1 MRGIRLIVCWCLI
14 SIAVAASSA
23 ETDTFKVIQ
32 TYPHDPNAFTQ
43 GLCFSDG
50 QLYESDGLYGQSSLR
65 EDDLATGQALQKVKV
80 PGQYFAEGLTNWGNT
95 LIQLTWKAHVA
106 FVYDRTT
113 FRLLR
118 TLHYEG
124 EGWGLTQDGKSLIMS
139 DGTSTLRYLNP
150 ETFAVERTLHVTDH
164 GKPIDQ
170 LNELEYVHGEIYA
183 NIWQTDQIARISP
196 RTGDVIAW
204 IDMRGILPD
213 VERRDSNAVLN
224 GIAYDPAT
232 HKLYVTGK
240 LWPKLF
246 EIEVVRE
253 K

>member
-14 SIAVAASSA
+14 SFAVAASSA
-23 ETDTFKVIQ
+23 ETDTFKVIH

-150 ETFAVERTLHVTDH
+150 ETFAVERTIHVTDH
-164 GKPIDQ
+164 GKPTDQ

-183 NIWQTDQIARISP
+183 NIWQTDRIARISP